1 MRRISRLALVLSLA
15 GLFFLPTLTQ
25 AQGLGDLRNQIQNVG
40 QQYVDGYVQPV
51 SDAFGADLNGG
62 LFRTADVGNGFLP
75 GLPINV
81 YLGVSVS
88 GALMGPANKSFT
100 PPREQVSRTF
110 TRNGQQVTQTS
121 TIEVVGT
128 DEVPNVFGETEPPQD
143 WQLRITSVSRSNG
156 NVVRSDTSTQ
166 AVPPGLVDTPVAP
179 LIVPQLG
186 LGTVAGTDVQVR
198 YLPKVNL
205 SYSGTD
211 FGKVGMKGLAIRH
224 DIDQWIPVPLPL
236 QLAAQGSWNQ
246 FTFSSGGEELFD
258 ASGWALNVQASK
270 GIPVVPVVVYGGL
283 QYEKFNVE
291 YNYEF
296 QSPIGGGEPIPIS
309 LEQQAS
315 NTTRGILGLSVDL
328 TVLRL
333 NVDYAVSNGNNV
345 ATVGAGFRL

>member
-15 GLFFLPTLTQ
+15 GLFFLPTLSQ
-25 AQGLGDLRNQIQNVG
+25 AQGLGDLRDQIQNVG

-51 SDAFGADLNGG
+51 SDAFGANLNGG

-88 GALMGPANKSFT
+88 GALMGPANDSFAPPAESFT
-100 PPREQVSRTF
+100 RTV
-110 TRNGQQVTQTS
+110 NGQ
-121 TIEVVGT
+121 EVVTTISVEGPNGGPK
-128 DEVPNVFGETEPPQD
+128 DRVPNVFGETEPEG
-143 WQLRITSVSRSNG
+143 QLVIESTANG
-156 NVVRSDTSTQ
+156 QTERRTEPI
-166 AVPPGLVDTPVAP
+166 PPGLIDTPVAP

-186 LGTVAGTDVQVR
+186 LGTIAGTDVLVR
-198 YLPKVNL
+198 YLPKAQIT
-205 SYSGTD
+205 YSGTD
-211 FGKVGMKGLAIRH
+211 FGKVGLKGLAVRH

-246 FTFSSGGEELFD
+246 FSFESGGEELFD

-270 GIPVVPVVVYGGL
+270 GIPVIPVVVYGGL
-283 QYEKFNVE
+283 QYEKFTVDYS
-291 YNYEF
+291 YNF
-296 QSPIGGGEPIPIS
+296 QAPIGNGESIPIN

-345 ATVGAGFRL
+345 ATVGAGLRL